1 MEAGESGCGESVLKK
16 SSVLRKLFEEKDL
29 VRIMGA
35 HNGLSAKLV
44 EEAGFDGIWASGLEI
59 STAAAVP
66 DASILTMT
74 DYLQQAIEI
83 NDAIHIPVV
92 TDCDT
97 GYGNS
102 SNVIRLVQKYEAA
115 GIAGISIEDKMFPK
129 INSLFEGRQELASIG
144 EFVGKILA
152 AKNAQKDPDFMV
164 IARVEA
170 LIAGWGMDEALT
182 RSYEYE
188 RAGAD
193 AILIHHKSSDP
204 APILKF
210 IKKWNGKVPLVL
222 VPTKYPSLNEKQM
235 KRSGKVGMVIYA
247 NHGIRSIIPAL
258 RKTYS
263 EIYENGIV
271 SIDERIAPLSDVFE
285 LQGMTALKKS
295 EAQFMDKSKEP
306 IKCVIPGAGD
316 YSSETTFEEILR
328 DRPLLLLDVN
338 GKTLVRR
345 SIDSLNAAG
354 IYDITVVAGRHA
366 DMIQLDDTKVV
377 TNPDYKD
384 TFIVDSLMRARK
396 ALDSRVMIVFSDIVF
411 EPTIIQHLIQTQHD
425 VTIVVDPSVLAL
437 PKEKIVE
444 IGPDLVKTDHEPTE
458 DFRFVSSQTP
468 NKVTRIGKNVPL
480 GQANNEFIGIAYFSK
495 EGIRQLVRI
504 YDELKSSPEKQFH
517 EAASFTKASFT
528 DIIQELIERGTD
540 VCALEVRSGWSEIRT
555 FDDYQRISRQLAG
568 KEG

>member
-1 MEAGESGCGESVLKK
+1 MEARESGCGESALKK
-16 SSVLRKLFEEKDL
+16 TGILRKLFEEKDL
-29 VRIMGA
+29 VRIMDA
-35 HNGLSAKLV
+35 HNGLSAKLA

-59 STAAAVP
+59 STAAAGP

-74 DYLQQAIEI
+74 DYLQQATEI
-83 NDAIHIPVV
+83 NDAIQIPVV
-92 TDCDT
+92 ADCDT

-115 GIAGISIEDKMFPK
+115 GIAGVSIEDKMFPK
-129 INSLFEGRQELASIG
+129 INSLFEGRQNLASIG

-182 RSYEYE
+182 RSNEYE

-193 AILIHHKSSDP
+193 AILIHHKDSDP

-210 IKKWNGKVPLVL
+210 IKKWNGAVPLVL
-222 VPTKYPSLNEKQM
+222 VPTKYPSLNENQM
-235 KRSGKVGMVIYA
+235 KQSGKVGMVIYA

-263 EIYENGIV
+263 EVFDNGIV

-285 LQGMTALKKS
+285 LQGMTALKES

-316 YSSETTFEEILR
+316 YSSETTLEEILR
-328 DRPLLLLDVN
+328 DRPLLLLDVY
-338 GKTLVRR
+338 GRTLVRR

-366 DMIQLDDTKVV
+366 EMIQLDDAKVV

-396 ALDSRVMIVFSDIVF
+396 ALDSRVLIVFSDIVF
-411 EPTIIQHLIQTQHD
+411 EPTIVQHLLQSRHD

-437 PKEKIVE
+437 PEEKIIE
-444 IGPDLVKTDHEPTE
+444 TGPDLVRTDHKPTE

-468 NKVTRIGKNVPL
+468 NKVSRIGKKVPL
-480 GQANNEFIGIAYFSK
+480 DRANNEFIGIAYFSK
-495 EGIRQLVRI
+495 EGIRQLVGI

-517 EAASFTKASFT
+517 EASSFAKASFT
-528 DIIQELIERGTD
+528 DMIQELIDRGTD

-555 FDDYQRISRQLAG
+555 FDDYQRVSRQLAG